1 MEFIRAG
8 AGKAEL
14 YRLNTRRFENDISF
28 RKSYER
34 LSSMR
39 QRKIDAYRFRR
50 DKNLSLGAGLL
61 LDYGLS
67 RYGLREQDVLIACG
81 PNGKPYLP
89 EYPRIHF
96 NLSHSGEMALA
107 VFAESEAGY
116 EVKLGCDVEMVQ
128 QADLALAEKYFCP
141 GEYRYVA
148 GQENEQ
154 RQNEAFYR
162 IWTLK
167 ESFLKAAG
175 LGLSLELE
183 AFEIQAD
190 ADGKVRVC
198 QQVDSGTYQ
207 FEEYRFGEYQAAVC
221 FYERRE

>member
-8 AGKAEL
+8 AGKAEI

-28 RKSYER
+28 RKGYER

-67 RYGLREQDVLIACG
+67 RYGLRERDVLIACG

-96 NLSHSGEMALA
+96 NLSHSGEMVLA
-107 VFAESEAGY
+107 VFAESEAGH

-128 QADLALAEKYFCP
+128 QADLALAEKYFCT
-141 GEYRYVA
+141 GEYQYVA

-175 LGLSLELE
+175 LGLSLDLD
-183 AFEIQAD
+183 AFEIQTD

-198 QQVDSGTYQ
+198 QQVDSGDYQ